1 MILPLHPTSRGMDY
15 VCVCVGRGGS
25 CPVCLKPV
33 RLKLCFY
40 HNDQMKK
47 EAEKTALSTTAVATA
62 KVREQDTVLRSRE
75 AMASRQEHVQVTHG
89 KVTVL
94 SQCGIHD
101 NLLIPNLM

>member
-1 MILPLHPTSRGMDY
+1 M
-15 VCVCVGRGGS
+15 
-25 CPVCLKPV
+25 CLKPI

-47 EAEKTALSTTAVATA
+47 EAEKTALSTIAVATA
-62 KVREQDTVLRSRE
+62 KAKEQETVLRSRE
-75 AMASRQEHVQVTHG
+75 AMATRQEHVQVTHG

-94 SQCGIHD
+94 FQCGVHD

>member
-33 RLKLCFY
+33 QLKLCFY